1 MKALTL
7 QHPEATRARLLSLAE
22 EIPGA
27 WIGIKIA
34 GLLLLLEGQRSGWI
48 TDVLGLTRMSWSR
61 WVHSVNQSGVE
72 ALKEQPRPGRP
83 VRLSKTIQKSLEVH
97 LEKTPMDYGLSRV
110 RWDGPTLV
118 VHLKKK
124 FGIAL
129 TVRHAQRWMHQLG
142 YRMKRASH
150 VYLQARAEDTTK
162 FRRRIKKTPNA
173 GTA

>member
-1 MKALTL
+1 MKALIL
-7 QHPEATRARLLSLAE
+7 HHPEATRVRLLSLAE

-27 WIGIKIA
+27 WVGIKIA

-61 WVHSVNQSGVE
+61 WVHSVNQRGVN
-72 ALKEQPRPGRP
+72 ALKEKPRPGRP
-83 VRLSKTIQKSLEVH
+83 ARLSKTVQRRLEVH

-118 VHLKKK
+118 VHIKKK
-124 FGIAL
+124 FGMAL
-129 TVRHAQRWMHQLG
+129 TVRQAQRWMHQLG

-150 VYLQARAEDTTK
+150 VYLQARAKEAQT
-162 FRRRIKKTPNA
+162 FRRRLKKTPDA
-173 GTA
+173 GTP

>member
-1 MKALTL
+1 ML

-48 TDVLGLTRMSWSR
+48 IDVLGLTRMSWSR
-61 WVHSVNQSGVE
+61 WVHSVNQNGVGR
-72 ALKEQPRPGRP
+72 LKEQPRPGRP
-83 VRLSKTIQKSLEVH
+83 ARLSKTVQKSLEVH

-118 VHLKKK
+118 VHLKKR
-124 FGIAL
+124 FGMAL
-129 TVRHAQRWMHQLG
+129 TVRQAQRWMHQLG
-142 YRMKRASH
+142 YSMKRASH
-150 VYLQARAEDTTK
+150 VYLQARAEDAQK

-173 GTA
+173 GAT

>member
-61 WVHSVNQSGVE
+61 WVRSVNQSGVE

-83 VRLSKTIQKSLEVH
+83 VRLNKMIQKSLEVH
-97 LEKTPMDYGLSRV
+97 LEKTPMEYGLPRA

-124 FGIAL
+124 FGVAL

-150 VYLQARAEDTTK
+150 VYLQGRAEEAQK
-162 FRRRIKKTPNA
+162 FRRRIKKTPNV